1 MISLLSIAG
10 SDPSGG
16 AGIQQDLKV
25 FTALGA
31 YGCAV
36 VTALTAQ
43 NTLGVHGVL
52 PIDPSFVSA
61 QLVAVLDDITLGAV
75 KVGMLANSEIVA
87 TVAKDLEAYS
97 RHGIIVVDPVMISKN
112 GRPLL
117 DDAGVDE
124 AVRSLFPLAH
134 VLTPNIPEA
143 EHLLRKK
150 IRDTREMEAASLEL
164 LAFISRKRDPLKSR
178 GVILKGGHLEGR
190 APVDV
195 LACDHGVFQLAGE
208 RVETPNTHGT
218 GCAFSSA
225 LAVFLAAGDP
235 IPKAVRKA
243 KTFVAEA
250 IRHACAIGLGIGSVN
265 PAALITPWEAL

>member
-16 AGIQQDLKV
+16 AGIQQDIKV

-87 TVAKDLEAYS
+87 AVAKDLAAYS

-117 DDAGVDE
+117 EDAGVDE

-143 EHLLRKK
+143 EHLLGKE
-150 IRDTREMEAASLEL
+150 IRDTKEMDAASQEL
-164 LAFISRKRDPLKSR
+164 LGFISCKRDPLKSR
-178 GVILKGGHLEGR
+178 GVIIKGGHLEGN

-195 LACDHGVFQLAGE
+195 LACAEGVFHLAGE
-208 RVETPNTHGT
+208 RVETTHTHGT

-235 IPKAVRKA
+235 ISKAASKA
-243 KTFVAEA
+243 KTFVAKA
-250 IRHACAIGLGIGSVN
+250 IRRAFSIGRGIGPVN
-265 PAALITPWEAL
+265 PAALITPWKAP